1 MHKSQLDRFFSVG
14 TSLFGIAAGL
24 GIGYLGLSIALG
36 PKADSSGWILAIAFF
51 IVSIFCVLYFWKQL
65 RKDLKPPAVHRSA
78 TSRLL
83 EMWVDDLP
91 PLQTRIESL
100 AKIGLTMAPGLT
112 ITDLLERLDRENYAR
127 DPYGAML
134 TAYAGGI
141 CDRGW
146 EFDFEALSG
155 PGDYAEAFR
164 PFVRMIGQP
173 DLVTDLSDNFDIRKT
188 SCVVTYKINGEK
200 RQLTARVNNDWVD
213 EKVLSAFLEELEEC
227 AESGARFCL
236 VETGGEFTVFFLSET
251 EVEAINALRPGAVS
265 STRSA
270 E

>member
-1 MHKSQLDRFFSVG
+1 MHKGQLDRFFSVG
-14 TSLFGIAAGL
+14 TSLFGIAVGL
-24 GIGYLGLSIALG
+24 GMGYLGLSIALG

-51 IVSIFCVLYFWKQL
+51 IVSIFCVLYFWKLL
-65 RKDLKPPAVHRSA
+65 RKELKPPAVHRSA
-78 TSRLL
+78 TSRPL
-83 EMWVDDLP
+83 EMRVDDLP
-91 PLQTRIESL
+91 SLQTRIESL
-100 AKIGLTMAPGLT
+100 AKIGLTMVPGLT
-112 ITDLLERLDRENYAR
+112 ITDLLKHLDHENYAR
-127 DPYGAML
+127 DPYGAIL

-173 DLVTDLSDNFDIRKT
+173 DLVTDLSDNFDIRKK
-188 SCVVTYKINGEK
+188 SCVVTYKIKGEK
-200 RQLTARVNNDWVD
+200 RQLIARVDNDWVD
-213 EKVLSAFLEELEEC
+213 AKVLSAFLDELEEC

-236 VETGGEFTVFFLSET
+236 AETGGEFTVFFLTET